1 MNPAG
6 PTRFVALKTGGK
18 EGLITNPENIG
29 RALRRETGTWM
40 VRG

>member
-6 PTRFVALKTGGK
+6 PTRFVALEAGGK

-29 RALRRETGTWM
+29 RALRGETGTW
-40 VRG
+40 VVPG